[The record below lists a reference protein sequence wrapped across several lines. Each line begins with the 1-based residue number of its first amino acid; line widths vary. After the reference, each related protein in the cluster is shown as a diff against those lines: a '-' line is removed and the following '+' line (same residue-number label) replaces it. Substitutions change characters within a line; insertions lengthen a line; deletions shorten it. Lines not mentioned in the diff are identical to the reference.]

1 MVFKSNYTLVICTTT
16 RKYCADVSNASQEFC
31 LSNTYLSTQ
40 SSSFKKGLNVVFE
53 EHAIV
58 QLQGKCLWLRN
69 LYLNIDLPSLPL
81 LNVGMFVTASFCEI
95 LLFWGAGAAACPQ
108 LCPHRCCQE
117 RALAHSASPGVPAP
131 GIPHTPL
138 LSLDAPALSGPAA
151 TPSSSPSQPARLTS
165 ALGLTRPE
173 YRRIR
178 FKTPVLPYTVLEP
191 P

>member
-95 LLFWGAGAAACPQ
+95 LLVLGCRSSSVSPAVPSQVLPGEGIGSQRIPWGASPRHPPHPAPVPGCSRTFRSCCHPLQ
-108 LCPHRCCQE
+108 LP
-117 RALAHSASPGVPAP
+117 LSASQADISPGFNQ
-131 GIPHTPL
+131 T
-138 LSLDAPALSGPAA
+138 
-151 TPSSSPSQPARLTS
+151 
-165 ALGLTRPE
+165 
-173 YRRIR
+173 
-178 FKTPVLPYTVLEP
+178 
-191 P
+191 